1 MSDFLL
7 SLKDVSLAFGGPQVL
22 DKVSL
27 SIHKGLRA
35 ALTGRNGEGK
45 STLMKVIAGQI
56 EPDTGEIVRAPGL
69 KVVYVG
75 QGVEDIR
82 RETEDARGRETVD
95 ERHVSRLTSNVLSPT
110 PHVSRLSSQVLAG
123 PSPSVSRPSLAR
135 SGGQIRREALEKAII
150 SQPDLLLLDEPTN
163 HLDVENIDWL
173 EGMIRRQR
181 EMAVV
186 IVTHDRRFLKRVATK
201 ILDLDRGELAGW
213 ECDYPTFVR
222 RKQELLA
229 DEAVYWERKSKKLAQ
244 EEAWIRRGVKARTTR
259 NEGRVAALMKLR
271 EEFAARRR
279 EVGTATMKLDTAAAG
294 GVRVLKIEKLGF
306 AWGAEGRTLDERRE
320 TLAAEGRETLD
331 GRRETRTAEGRET
344 LDGRQVSSL
353 SSQVLSGLPSQVS
366 SPSSPWLFR
375 SFSADILRG
384 ERIGILGRN
393 GAGKT
398 TLLKLLTGKLKPTEG
413 SVTLG
418 TGVEMA
424 FLDQLRGE
432 LNPALTVGEN
442 IASDRDEVIVG
453 GVKKHVYSYLA
464 DFLFAPERVRTPV
477 KALSGGERARLM
489 LAKLFLKPAN
499 LLVMDEP
506 TNDLD
511 METLELLEEQ
521 LLNYTGTLLL
531 VSHDREFLDN
541 VVTSTFVLE
550 GDGEVRQYPG
560 GYADYERQ
568 RGMKSEVGSR
578 SRTKESSNS
587 AVQLQTTTTSSAPRK
602 LSYKEQR
609 ELDALPEK
617 IDALE
622 KEIAAI
628 EADLVAGKIYTSE
641 RLAPAQEELE
651 AAVERWAELEER
663 SLKLKG

>member
-22 DKVSL
+22 DRVSL

-45 STLMKVIAGQI
+45 STLMKVIAGTL
-56 EPDTGEIVRAPGL
+56 EPDIGEIVRAPGL

-75 QGVEDIR
+75 QGVEDTR
-82 RETEDARGRETVD
+82 QETEDFRGPETLDVRPVPD
-95 ERHVSRLTSNVLSPT
+95 LPSDVLLSLKSQVSSPT
-110 PHVSRLSSQVLAG
+110 LGL
-123 PSPSVSRPSLAR
+123 
-135 SGGQIRREALEKAII
+135 SGGQIRRKALEDAIL

-201 ILDLDRGELAGW
+201 ILDLDRGKLAGW
-213 ECDYPTFVR
+213 ECDYPTFVK
-222 RKQELLA
+222 RKAELLA

-259 NEGRVAALMKLR
+259 NEGRVAALLKLR
-271 EEFAARRR
+271 EEFAVRRKQ
-279 EVGTATMKLDTAAAG
+279 VGTATMKFDTAVAG
-294 GVRVLKIEKLGF
+294 GVRVLKIENLGF
-306 AWGAEGRTLDERRE
+306 GYDRPIISNF
-320 TLAAEGRETLD
+320 
-331 GRRETRTAEGRET
+331 TA
-344 LDGRQVSSL
+344 DV
-353 SSQVLSGLPSQVS
+353 
-366 SPSSPWLFR
+366 
-375 SFSADILRG
+375 LRG

-398 TLLKLLTGKLKPTEG
+398 TLLKLLTLNLKPTEG

-432 LNPALTVGEN
+432 LKPELTVGEN
-442 IASDRDEVIVG
+442 IASDRDEIVVG

-489 LAKLFLKPAN
+489 LAKLFLRPAN

-511 METLELLEEQ
+511 IETLELLEEQ
-521 LLNYTGTLLL
+521 LLNYSGTLLL

-541 VVTSTFVLE
+541 VVTSTFVLK
-550 GDGEVRQYPG
+550 GDGLVRQYPG

-568 RGMKSEVGSR
+568 RGERDVKSDESGTSDKRTPLSR
-578 SRTKESSNS
+578 ASLVSPVRSPK
-587 AVQLQTTTTSSAPRK
+587 K
-602 LSYKEQR
+602 LSYNEQR
-609 ELDALPEK
+609 ELDALPDR

-628 EADLVAGKIYTSE
+628 EADLVAGKIYTSK
-641 RLAPAQEELE
+641 RLAPAQAELE

-663 SLKLKG
+663 SQSPTSKV

>member
-45 STLMKVIAGQI
+45 STLFKVISGML
-56 EPDTGEIVRAPGL
+56 EPDTGEIVRAPNL
-69 KVVYVG
+69 KVVYVS
-75 QGVEDIR
+75 QEV
-82 RETEDARGRETVD
+82 REASACDDAKADGD
-95 ERHVSRLTSNVLSPT
+95 LKL
-110 PHVSRLSSQVLAG
+110 
-123 PSPSVSRPSLAR
+123 
-135 SGGQIRREALEKAII
+135 SGGQIRRARLEKALL
-150 SQPDLLLLDEPTN
+150 SQPDVLLLDEPTN
-163 HLDVENIDWL
+163 HLDIENIDWL

-181 EMAVV
+181 EMAVLV
-186 IVTHDRRFLKRVATK
+186 VTHDRRFLKRVATK
-201 ILDLDRGELAGW
+201 IFDLDRGELSGW
-213 ECDYPTFVR
+213 ECDYLTFVK
-222 RKQELLA
+222 RKAELLA
-229 DEAVYWERKSKKLAQ
+229 DEAVYWERKAKKLAQ

-271 EEFAARRR
+271 EEFAARRTQ
-279 EVGTATMKLDTAAAG
+279 VGTATLKLDTAAAG

-306 AWGAEGRTLDERRE
+306 SYE
-320 TLAAEGRETLD
+320 
-331 GRRETRTAEGRET
+331 
-344 LDGRQVSSL
+344 
-353 SSQVLSGLPSQVS
+353 SGMKEDSAIPH
-366 SPSSPWLFR
+366 SPFIIR
-375 SFSADILRG
+375 NFSADVLRG

-398 TLLKLLTGKLKPTEG
+398 TLLKLLTGRLQPTEG
-413 SVTLG
+413 SVTRG
-418 TGVEMA
+418 TGVELA

-432 LNPALTVGEN
+432 LNPELTVGEN
-442 IASDRDEVIVG
+442 VASDRDEVIVG

-511 METLELLEEQ
+511 VETLELLEEQ
-521 LLNYTGTLLL
+521 LLNYRGTLLL

-560 GYADYERQ
+560 GYEDYVRQ
-568 RGMKSEVGSR
+568 RGKTSTETQRRGEETPKGNEGSPSPGDSV
-578 SRTKESSNS
+578 SRK
-587 AVQLQTTTTSSAPRK
+587 K
-602 LSYKEQR
+602 LSYNEKR
-609 ELDALPEK
+609 ELDALPGK

-628 EADLVAGKIYTSE
+628 EADLVAGKIYASE
-641 RLAPAQEELE
+641 RLAPAQAELE
-651 AAVERWAELEER
+651 TAVERWAELAER
-663 SLKLKG
+663 AENML

>member
-7 SLKDVSLAFGGPQVL
+7 SLKDVSLAFGGPQIL

-45 STLMKVIAGQI
+45 STLMKVIAGTL

-69 KVVYVG
+69 KVVYVSQEVMESKSEG
-75 QGVEDIR
+75 EQRKV
-82 RETEDARGRETVD
+82 ANSTVG
-95 ERHVSRLTSNVLSPT
+95 L
-110 PHVSRLSSQVLAG
+110 G
-123 PSPSVSRPSLAR
+123 PSTSPL
-135 SGGQIRREALEKAII
+135 SGGQIRKARLEKALL

-163 HLDVENIDWL
+163 HLDIENIDWL

-213 ECDYPTFVR
+213 ECDYPTFVK
-222 RKQELLA
+222 RKAELLA

-259 NEGRVAALMKLR
+259 NEGRVAALLKLR

-306 AWGAEGRTLDERRE
+306 SYSSGSRNSSASRPIISNF
-320 TLAAEGRETLD
+320 
-331 GRRETRTAEGRET
+331 TA
-344 LDGRQVSSL
+344 DV
-353 SSQVLSGLPSQVS
+353 
-366 SPSSPWLFR
+366 
-375 SFSADILRG
+375 LRG

-398 TLLKLLTGKLKPTEG
+398 TLLKLLTGKLRPTEG

-432 LNPALTVGEN
+432 LNPELTVGEN
-442 IASDRDEVIVG
+442 LASDRDEVVIG
-453 GVKKHVYSYLA
+453 GVKKHVYSYLS

-511 METLELLEEQ
+511 IETLELLEEQ
-521 LLNYTGTLLL
+521 LLNYSGTLLL

-550 GDGEVRQYPG
+550 GDGLVRQYPG
-560 GYADYERQ
+560 GYEDYERQ

-578 SRTKESSNS
+578 SRTKEGSNS
-587 AVQLQTTTTSSAPRK
+587 TVRLPTTTTANSTVRLPTTTTSSSQRK
-602 LSYKEQR
+602 LSYNEQR
-609 ELDALPEK
+609 ELAALPGR

-628 EADLVAGKIYTSE
+628 EAFLSDGSNYARDPAKCKSDSE
-641 RLAPAQEELE
+641 RLPLAKSELD
-651 AAVERWAELEER
+651 AAESRWLELEER
-663 SLKLKG
+663 RM

>member
-45 STLMKVIAGQI
+45 STLLKVIAGTL
-56 EPDTGEIVRAPGL
+56 EPDTGEIVRAPNL

-75 QGVEDIR
+75 QGVEKDIPR
-82 RETEDARGRETVD
+82 AKRAAKQALCGVNPF
-95 ERHVSRLTSNVLSPT
+95 RLNENENS
-110 PHVSRLSSQVLAG
+110 A
-123 PSPSVSRPSLAR
+123 SL
-135 SGGQIRREALEKAII
+135 SGGQIRRKALEGALL

-201 ILDLDRGELAGW
+201 IFDLDRGELAGW
-213 ECDYPTFVR
+213 ECDYPTFVK
-222 RKQELLA
+222 RKAELLA

-271 EEFAARRR
+271 AEFAARRAP
-279 EVGTATMKLDTAAAG
+279 VGTATLKLDTAAAG

-306 AWGAEGRTLDERRE
+306 GWGAEGRTLDERQE
-320 TLAAEGRETLD
+320 TLDAKGRETLD
-331 GRRETRTAEGRET
+331 ERPVISNFT
-344 LDGRQVSSL
+344 
-353 SSQVLSGLPSQVS
+353 
-366 SPSSPWLFR
+366 
-375 SFSADILRG
+375 ADILRG

-398 TLLKLLTGKLKPTEG
+398 TLLKLLTGRLQPTEG

-418 TGVEMA
+418 TNVEMA

-432 LNPALTVGEN
+432 LKPELTVGEN

-464 DFLFAPERVRTPV
+464 DFLFSPERVRTPV

-499 LLVMDEP
+499 LLIMDEP

-511 METLELLEEQ
+511 IETLELLEEQ
-521 LLNYTGTLLL
+521 LLNYSGTLLL

-550 GDGEVRQYPG
+550 GDGKVRQFPG

-568 RGMKSEVGSR
+568 RKSGEAESFPLRAG
-578 SRTKESSNS
+578 TKSGEAYPPSE
-587 AVQLQTTTTSSAPRK
+587 ARCEAGAMRGEFLPLRAKK
-602 LSYKEQR
+602 LSYNEKR
-609 ELDALPEK
+609 ELEGLPAK
-617 IDALE
+617 IAALE
-622 KEIAAI
+622 KEVAEI
-628 EADLVAGKIYTSE
+628 EAFLSDGANYAKDPARCKSAAE
-641 RLAPAQEELE
+641 RLPLAKSELDAAESRWLELE
-651 AAVERWAELEER
+651 DRA
-663 SLKLKG
+663 

>member
-45 STLMKVIAGQI
+45 STLLKVIAGTL
-56 EPDTGEIVRAPGL
+56 EPDTGEIVRAPNL

-75 QGVEDIR
+75 QGVEKDIPR
-82 RETEDARGRETVD
+82 AKRAAKQALCGVNPF
-95 ERHVSRLTSNVLSPT
+95 RLNENENS
-110 PHVSRLSSQVLAG
+110 A
-123 PSPSVSRPSLAR
+123 SL
-135 SGGQIRREALEKAII
+135 SGGQIRRKALEGALL

-201 ILDLDRGELAGW
+201 IFDLDRGELAGW
-213 ECDYPTFVR
+213 ECDYPTFVK
-222 RKQELLA
+222 RKAELLA

-271 EEFAARRR
+271 AEFAARRAP
-279 EVGTATMKLDTAAAG
+279 VGTATLKLDTAAAG

-306 AWGAEGRTLDERRE
+306 GWGAEGRTLDERHE
-320 TLAAEGRETLD
+320 TLDAKGRETLD
-331 GRRETRTAEGRET
+331 ERPVISNFT
-344 LDGRQVSSL
+344 
-353 SSQVLSGLPSQVS
+353 
-366 SPSSPWLFR
+366 
-375 SFSADILRG
+375 ADILRG

-398 TLLKLLTGKLKPTEG
+398 TLLKLLTGRLQPTEG

-418 TGVEMA
+418 TNVEMA

-432 LNPALTVGEN
+432 LKPELTVGEN

-464 DFLFAPERVRTPV
+464 DFLFSPERVRTPV

-499 LLVMDEP
+499 LLIMDEP

-511 METLELLEEQ
+511 IETLELLEEQ
-521 LLNYTGTLLL
+521 LLNYSGTLLL

-550 GDGEVRQYPG
+550 GDGKVRQFPG

-568 RGMKSEVGSR
+568 RKSGEAYPPSEASCEAGAMR
-578 SRTKESSNS
+578 GESFPHR
-587 AVQLQTTTTSSAPRK
+587 AKK
-602 LSYKEQR
+602 LSYNEKR
-609 ELDALPEK
+609 ELEGLPAK
-617 IDALE
+617 IAALE
-622 KEIAAI
+622 KEVAEI
-628 EADLVAGKIYTSE
+628 EAFLSDGANYAKDPARCKSAAE
-641 RLAPAQEELE
+641 RLPLAKSELDAAESRWLELE
-651 AAVERWAELEER
+651 DRA
-663 SLKLKG
+663 

>member
-45 STLMKVIAGQI
+45 STLLKVIAGAL

-75 QGVEDIR
+75 QGVEKSDF
-82 RETEDARGRETVD
+82 D
-95 ERHVSRLTSNVLSPT
+95 SSPA
-110 PHVSRLSSQVLAG
+110 L
-123 PSPSVSRPSLAR
+123 
-135 SGGQIRREALEKAII
+135 SGGQIRRARLEQALL

-163 HLDVENIDWL
+163 HLDIENIDWL

-186 IVTHDRRFLKRVATK
+186 IVTHDRRFLRRVATK

-213 ECDYPTFVR
+213 ECDYQTFVK
-222 RKQELLA
+222 RKAELLA

-271 EEFAARRR
+271 AEFAARRQQ
-279 EVGTATMKLDTAAAG
+279 VGTATMKLDTAAAG

-306 AWGAEGRTLDERRE
+306 SYEKQVRIANCELRMSED
-320 TLAAEGRETLD
+320 
-331 GRRETRTAEGRET
+331 TAIHH
-344 LDGRQVSSL
+344 SS
-353 SSQVLSGLPSQVS
+353 
-366 SPSSPWLFR
+366 FIIR
-375 SFSADILRG
+375 NFSTDVLRG

-398 TLLKLLTGKLKPTEG
+398 TLLKILTGKLQPTEG
-413 SVTLG
+413 SVTFG

-432 LNPALTVGEN
+432 LKPELTVGEN

-511 METLELLEEQ
+511 IETLELLEEQ
-521 LLNYTGTLLL
+521 LLNYSGTLLL

-550 GDGEVRQYPG
+550 GDGEVRQHPG
-560 GYADYERQ
+560 GYADYERYNGSGSTEV
-568 RGMKSEVGSR
+568 RGVSKPSKPPKPSKP
-578 SRTKESSNS
+578 S
-587 AVQLQTTTTSSAPRK
+587 K
-602 LSYKEQR
+602 LSYNEQR
-609 ELDALPEK
+609 ELAALPDR

-651 AAVERWAELEER
+651 QLVDRWAELEER
-663 SLKLKG
+663 KGAGRKE